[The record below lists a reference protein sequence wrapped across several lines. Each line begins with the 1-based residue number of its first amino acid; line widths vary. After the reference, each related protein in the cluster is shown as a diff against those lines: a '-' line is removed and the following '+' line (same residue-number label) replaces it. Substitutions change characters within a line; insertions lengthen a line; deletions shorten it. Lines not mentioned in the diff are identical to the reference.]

1 MNHTVFFFCALFTMA
16 GSILSAQ
23 ITPASDDAPVTTPHT
38 DPLSTYAERITASD
52 IEGHLRVLASDEFEG
67 RETGTIGND
76 KAAAYIANHFETI
89 GLQSPTSVEKPFFQS
104 VAFTRTGWDTTGM
117 TVNGKDFRHLWDFLS
132 FPTLNPLSTEF
143 ADGEVVFAGYG
154 IDDER
159 YSDYAALDVEGKAVL
174 IYQGEPFDKR
184 GNSLVTGGRDTSEW
198 SDDWRR
204 KLVAAKA
211 RGAELVLIIEHRLQE
226 IVSENRR
233 FLVGSRMTMGYPD
246 PNEIAVFPAH
256 AFITTTLAE
265 EVMGGQKKAV
275 LKARKKL
282 SKGKMPK
289 QPVTLESGCSAVLSK
304 YQRTLDGQNVLGYLP
319 GRDPELRDELIV
331 VTGHYDHLGMRGDDI
346 FNGAD
351 DNGSGTSTVLD
362 IAEAFAAARDQG
374 QGPRRSILFM
384 LVTGE
389 EKGLLGSRYYV
400 EHPVFP
406 LEQTVAN
413 VNVDMIGRVDEA
425 HADNPNYVYVI
436 GADRLSTEL
445 HEINEAANARYTE
458 LELDY
463 TFNAEDDP
471 NQYYYRSD
479 HYNFAERGIPA
490 IFYFSGVHEDY
501 HRPGDTADKIMYDK
515 TATIGRLIF
524 HTIRELANRDER
536 IVVDVVDEG
545 E

>member
-1 MNHTVFFFCALFTMA
+1 
-16 GSILSAQ
+16 
-23 ITPASDDAPVTTPHT
+23 
-38 DPLSTYAERITASD
+38 
-52 IEGHLRVLASDEFEG
+52 
-67 RETGTIGND
+67 
-76 KAAAYIANHFETI
+76 
-89 GLQSPTSVEKPFFQS
+89 
-104 VAFTRTGWDTTGM
+104 
-117 TVNGKDFRHLWDFLS
+117 
-132 FPTLNPLSTEF
+132 
-143 ADGEVVFAGYG
+143 
-154 IDDER
+154 
-159 YSDYAALDVEGKAVL
+159 
-174 IYQGEPFDKR
+174 
-184 GNSLVTGGRDTSEW
+184 
-198 SDDWRR
+198 
-204 KLVAAKA
+204 
-211 RGAELVLIIEHRLQE
+211 
-226 IVSENRR
+226 
-233 FLVGSRMTMGYPD
+233 
-246 PNEIAVFPAH
+246 
-256 AFITTTLAE
+256 
-265 EVMGGQKKAV
+265 
-275 LKARKKL
+275 
-282 SKGKMPK
+282 
-289 QPVTLESGCSAVLSK
+289 
-304 YQRTLDGQNVLGYLP
+304 
-319 GRDPELRDELIV
+319 LIV

-524 HTIRELANRDER
+524 HTISELANRDER